1 MDYSFLRELLD
12 QAEAYERARPASQ
25 ARATVA
31 GFGAWLQTQTAAA
44 TPPAAPTHPGVA
56 GVPAMSVEAE
66 IGRLLIF
73 LNRYARSYIRL
84 GLAGTPLLTAD
95 DFSYLATVL
104 GHQPLTK
111 TEMIA
116 HNVHEKA
123 SGTEVI
129 KRLLARGL
137 VQEQAHAT
145 DRRRKL
151 LTLTDAGM
159 GVLWRVFGRM
169 EQASQLVA
177 GDLTPT
183 ERRQLLALLA
193 KLHAFHH
200 PIYTAPRPEDFEQL
214 LQWLPKPPDAP
225 AAP

>member
-1 MDYSFLRELLD
+1 MDYSFLKELLD
-12 QAEAYERARPASQ
+12 QVAAYEQARPATPERATLADFSAWLQ
-25 ARATVA
+25 AQTAGTPPVAPTPRATVT
-31 GFGAWLQTQTAAA
+31 GA
-44 TPPAAPTHPGVA
+44 
-56 GVPAMSVEAE
+56 PAMSVEAE

-111 TEMIA
+111 TEMVA
-116 HNVHEKA
+116 LNVHEKA

-137 VQEQAHAT
+137 VQEQPHAT

-151 LTLTDAGM
+151 LTLTEAGRS
-159 GVLWRVFGRM
+159 VLWQVFGRM
-169 EQASQLVA
+169 EQASQLIA
-177 GDLTPT
+177 GDLTPV
-183 ERRQLLALLA
+183 ERRQLLALLE

-200 PIYTAPRPEDFEQL
+200 PIYTAPRPESFDQL
-214 LQWLPKPPDAP
+214 LQWLPTPPEA
-225 AAP
+225 